1 MSKKSRIIQGIISIT
16 IGMLLCYFYLV
27 PMTTELAKDETI
39 NEASRVLISIMPIIY
54 ILVVIVG
61 AMSIMFATNYIVTY
75 LKWRAF
81 GNRLKAAYT
90 AKFGG
95 ENIGFNQEVDQRI
108 NVMRSLGK
116 GSTKSLAE
124 DWLKRIAKFVEVP
137 WAIPVEERLSEAEKT
152 NNFSDEN
159 INKKEEEQ

>member
-95 ENIGFNQEVDQRI
+95 ENIE
-108 NVMRSLGK
+108 
-116 GSTKSLAE
+116 
-124 DWLKRIAKFVEVP
+124 
-137 WAIPVEERLSEAEKT
+137 IPVPFLKNIQSRFFTFRLTFLNLLCIVVAGYVTFLYLKT
-152 NNFSDEN
+152 KNWMFNNILAISF
-159 INKKEEEQ
+159 